1 MPPIAFDRLP
11 VVRQRLGGVGHTK
24 VYDDIGKGLFPPPV
38 KLGGG
43 RVSVWPRHEVDAI
56 AEAIL
61 AGNGDSQLRQLV
73 SELVAARRFAGK
85 AG

>member
-11 VVRQRLGGVGHTK
+11 VVLQRFGDVGHTK
-24 VYDDIGKGLFPPPV
+24 FYDDIGKGLFPPPV

-56 AEAIL
+56 AGAIL
-61 AGNGDSQLRQLV
+61 AGHDDGQLRQLV
-73 SELVAARRFAGK
+73 AELVAARQSTNK